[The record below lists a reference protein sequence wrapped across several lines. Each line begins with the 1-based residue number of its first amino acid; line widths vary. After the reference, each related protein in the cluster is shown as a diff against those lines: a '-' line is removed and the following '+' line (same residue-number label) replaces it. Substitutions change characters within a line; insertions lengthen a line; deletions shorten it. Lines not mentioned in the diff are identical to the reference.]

1 MNLYLQEN
9 QMNKTLE
16 KPRSCHL
23 LVLSAE
29 TSSALETMTA
39 NLIEHLKQ
47 SANQNF
53 VDIAYPYQVHQ
64 KAFKHRRMLVCDTLD
79 NAVTA
84 LETLDSKKVFTR
96 FQEFEERPVVF
107 MFPGQGAQYVN
118 MGLELYQ
125 IEKTFREQVDICSEF
140 LKPHLGLDIRNIIYP
155 NERQLTQATQQIQ
168 QTLVAQSALFVIEY
182 ALAKL
187 WSEWGV
193 RPQAMIGH
201 SIGEYVAAC
210 LAGVFSLED
219 ALDLVAARGRL
230 MQELPDGA
238 MLAIELSEKE
248 VSPLLG
254 KTLSLAAI
262 NGPNLCIVSGSTKAL
277 EELNDRLS
285 EKDVMCLPLNTSHA
299 PHSQEMDSI
308 IEPFKSYVEKITLR
322 PPQVP
327 YISNV
332 TGTWITTA
340 QATDPNYWARHM
352 RQTVRFSEGL
362 QELFKKPE
370 RILLQVGPGRTLSA
384 MAVQHPERTA
394 GQIVLSSLSHPYEE
408 ESDVAFILNIL
419 GHLWLEGVPV
429 DQLRT

>member
-1 MNLYLQEN
+1 
-9 QMNKTLE
+9 MNKILE
-16 KPRSCHL
+16 KTRPWHL

-29 TSSALETMTA
+29 TSSALETETA
-39 NLIEHLKQ
+39 NLIECLKR
-47 SANQNF
+47 STNQDF
-53 VDIAYPYQVHQ
+53 IDVVGSYQVCE
-64 KAFKHRRMLVCDTLD
+64 KALKHRRMLVCNNLN

-96 FQEFEERPVVF
+96 FQESEDRPVVF

-125 IEKTFREQVDICSEF
+125 IEKTFREQVNICSEF
-140 LKPHLGLDIRNIIYP
+140 LKPHLDLDIRNIIYP
-155 NERQLTQATQQIQ
+155 DEQHTNVATQQLQ
-168 QTLVAQSALFVIEY
+168 QTLIAQSALFVIEY

-187 WSEWGV
+187 WQEWGV
-193 RPQAMIGH
+193 LPQAMIGH
-201 SIGEYVAAC
+201 SLGEYVAAC
-210 LAGVFSLED
+210 LAGVFSLKD
-219 ALDLVAARGRL
+219 ALELVAVRGRL
-230 MQELPDGA
+230 IQELPSGA

-248 VSPLLG
+248 VRPFLG
-254 KTLSLAAI
+254 KISLAAI
-262 NGPNLCIVSGSTKAL
+262 NGPNLCIVSGPAKTL

-285 EKDVMCLPLNTSHA
+285 QKDVICLPLDASHA

-308 IEPFKSYVEKITLR
+308 IEPFKSYVKKMTLR
-322 PPQVP
+322 PPQIP
-327 YISNV
+327 YISSV
-332 TGTWITTA
+332 TGTWITTD

-384 MAVQHPERTA
+384 MAVQHPERVA

-408 ESDVAFILNIL
+408 ESDVAFILNSL
-419 GHLWLEGVPV
+419 GQLWLEGVKV
-429 DQLRT
+429 DVF

>member
-1 MNLYLQEN
+1 MK
-9 QMNKTLE
+9 KTLE
-16 KPRSCHL
+16 YRPWHL

-29 TSSALETMTA
+29 TSSTLETMTA
-39 NLIEHLKQ
+39 NLIERLKQ
-47 SANQNF
+47 STNRNLA
-53 VDIAYPYQVHQ
+53 DIAYSYQYQ
-64 KAFKHRRMLVCDTLD
+64 KAFKHRRMLVCDTID

-96 FQEFEERPVVF
+96 FQESENRPVVF

-125 IEKTFREQVDICSEF
+125 TEKTFREQVDICSQF
-140 LKPHLGLDIRNIIYP
+140 LKPHLDLDIRNIIYP
-155 NERQLTQATQQIQ
+155 DETQINIATQQLQ
-168 QTLVAQSALFVIEY
+168 QTLIAQSALFAIEY

-219 ALDLVAARGRL
+219 ALNLVAARGRL
-230 MQELPDGA
+230 MQELPGGA
-238 MLAIELSEKE
+238 MLAVELSEKE
-248 VSPLLG
+248 VLPLLG

-262 NGPNLCIVSGSTKAL
+262 NEPNLCIVSGSTKVL

-285 EKDVMCLPLNTSHA
+285 EKDVICLFLEASHA

-308 IEPFKSYVEKITLR
+308 IEPFKSYLEKITLR
-322 PPQVP
+322 PPQIP

-332 TGTWITTA
+332 TGTWITTE
-340 QATDPNYWARHM
+340 QATDPNYWAKHM

-362 QELFKKPE
+362 EELFKKPE

-384 MAVQHPERTA
+384 MAVQHPERAT

-408 ESDVAFILNIL
+408 ESDVGFILNIL
-419 GHLWLEGVPV
+419 GQLCLEGVS
-429 DQLRT
+429 RIF

>member
-1 MNLYLQEN
+1 
-9 QMNKTLE
+9 MNKTLE
-16 KPRSCHL
+16 KPRPWHL

-29 TSSALETMTA
+29 TSSALETETA

-47 SANQNF
+47 STQQNLA
-53 VDIAYPYQVHQ
+53 DIAYSYQVDQ
-64 KAFKHRRMLVCDTLD
+64 KAFKHQRMLVCDTVD
-79 NAVTA
+79 NAVTP

-96 FQEFEERPVVF
+96 FQESEDRPVVF

-125 IEKTFREQVDICSEF
+125 TEKTFREQVDICSQF

-155 NERQLTQATQQIQ
+155 DEKQTNVAKQQLQ
-168 QTLVAQSALFVIEY
+168 QTLIAHSALFVIEY
-182 ALAKL
+182 ALAML

-230 MQELPDGA
+230 MQELPSGA
-238 MLAIELSEKE
+238 MLAVELSEKE
-248 VSPLLG
+248 VLPLLG
-254 KTLSLAAI
+254 KTVSLAAI
-262 NGPNLCIVSGSTKAL
+262 NGPNLCIVSGSTKVL

-285 EKDVMCLPLNTSHA
+285 EKDVICLPLEASYA
-299 PHSQEMDSI
+299 PHSHEMDSI
-308 IEPFKSYVEKITLR
+308 IEPFKSYLEKMTLR
-322 PPQVP
+322 PPQIP

-332 TGTWITTA
+332 SGTWITA
-340 QATDPNYWARHM
+340 DQATDPNYWARHM
-352 RQTVRFSEGL
+352 RQTVRFSDGL
-362 QELFKKPE
+362 QEIFKKTE

-384 MAVQHPERTA
+384 MAVQHPERAA

-419 GHLWLEGVPV
+419 GQLWLQGASLDPINFARIVNY
-429 DQLRT
+429 R